1 MTGKWRYFGTAM
13 AVALSVAVVPVQGQ
27 RGQGARGPGARGAG
41 GPFFGQ
47 SVDVALENQEAL
59 GLDQEQV
66 QELTGLKGVLDGEVA
81 TLVGEMKAL
90 HEGIRSGDVDRDEGM
105 RELTA
110 LRGEFITASAPL
122 QGRIQEVLT
131 VEQHNK
137 LQPLVREGR
146 TAFGRSGPQGA
157 RGRSALGR
165 SGAQG
170 GRVGAGFGARGNGR
184 GLPGGQGLRSAQ
196 MGRMNRSFRSGRR
209 GPGGQQSGI
218 RGGGWGFPG

>member
-81 TLVGEMKAL
+81 TLVGEIKA
-90 HEGIRSGDVDRDEGM
+90 
-105 RELTA
+105 
-110 LRGEFITASAPL
+110 L

-157 RGRSALGR
+157 RGPKGD
-165 SGAQG
+165 
-170 GRVGAGFGARGNGR
+170 
-184 GLPGGQGLRSAQ
+184 PGITPDDLTYWVNEITKIKAKLKLK
-196 MGRMNRSFRSGRR
+196 
-209 GPGGQQSGI
+209 
-218 RGGGWGFPG
+218 

>member
-27 RGQGARGPGARGAG
+27 RGQGARGAGARGAG

-59 GLDQEQV
+59 GLSQEQV
-66 QELTGLKGVLDGEVA
+66 QKLTGLKGVLDGEVA
-81 TLVGEMKAL
+81 TLAGEMKA
-90 HEGIRSGDVDRDEGM
+90 
-105 RELTA
+105 
-110 LRGEFITASAPL
+110 L

-137 LQPLVREGR
+137 LQPLVREGQR
-146 TAFGRSGPQGA
+146 AFGRSGPPGG
-157 RGRSALGR
+157 RGQSAFGR

-170 GRVGAGFGARGNGR
+170 GRVGVALGTRGNGR
-184 GLPGGQGLRSAQ
+184 GMPSRQGLRSAQ

-209 GPGGQQSGI
+209 GPGGQLSGI